1 MPGDGRIGDVGQ
13 AELAEEAALLF
24 LGLIAARG
32 DGQEA
37 IEGEL
42 EHFFA
47 QDFGLERFAD
57 QRRSGAQHGDLDA
70 LEIGIGEQTLFGVG
84 ALAAQ
89 TAALADGER
98 HAELGFDEPGDGEI
112 EVIAAQQQMLANG
125 GAGEVDQ
132 VALAGD
138 ADEAEVAGAAA
149 DVADQDD
156 LAIEEELAGLGE
168 VVGDPGVEGGGGFFE
183 EGELRQC
190 RPRWRP

>member
-1 MPGDGRIGDVGQ
+1 MREDPVPSTVI
-13 AELAEEAALLF
+13 
-24 LGLIAARG
+24 
-32 DGQEA
+32 
-37 IEGEL
+37 
-42 EHFFA
+42 
-47 QDFGLERFAD
+47 
-57 QRRSGAQHGDLDA
+57 ST
-70 LEIGIGEQTLFGVG
+70 LEIGIVAEEALFGGG

-89 TAALADGER
+89 AAALADGER

-112 EVIAAQQQMLANG
+112 EIVAAKEEMLADG

-132 VALAGD
+132 VAIARD

-183 EGELRQC
+183 EGELEAV